1 MSVITRVIKFIR
13 VGVGISNTDVEYA
26 ESTSQTTAPTEG
38 WQTTAPKWRK
48 GYYIWSRTHIYYT
61 DGNEKVSTPM
71 CLSVARS
78 IDRIEEC
85 YYSSTSSTAITGG
98 AWTKGK
104 SPAWVNGRY
113 IWTKSIIY
121 YSDGTSAETTPV
133 CCTGGQGP
141 QGPQGEPGENGKDG
155 KDGTSISITGE
166 ASAIYDN
173 CAALQAALDSN
184 PTCFIP
190 GDYPVLLNTSSD
202 ASSLKGQHGSGC
214 NSPTVVSLSVQTGNV
229 LYYNLQ
235 ASEKGECYIYNG
247 DIYNNTGATWYKLG
261 KIQGPQ
267 GEPGTPGK
275 DGTDAVQYYYHIAWC
290 NTPDNSDNSFSTSCS
305 DGDQYA
311 YMGTCYNTTKQD
323 PEDFSAYEWNKVK
336 GADGAAGK
344 DAINIQISMPTIV
357 HKKSQFAGT
366 YAIDVRAYKAGVEL
380 ACSVSVEVPTNYASS
395 VKASVINNDKGKRVI
410 VVIAANIDVNTN
422 LALSVKVE
430 NVTYKY
436 TIPVKTIADGEDGKR
451 GEVGA
456 TLRGPQS
463 WANCGNGYSFEC
475 GASGEEWKDV
485 VFYKSGFYSCI
496 KSHIKSA
503 NNYPGSDEDTNNG
516 YWRLGS
522 PIEMVLANIILTQY
536 QLVDNLGVKVIEMRD
551 EQDNIV
557 FLAKDGDVICNKGT
571 FDGIKVTGDSEFSG
585 TMKAVSGSFKSL
597 NCVDDKGKVVG
608 NITFGSDGRMWFDGD
623 MYSQGYRSD
632 KKRSNRFYTSDVF
645 CRGMFGHRGKTMA
658 VVKGTYM
665 YVYSKGADQPGVYVS
680 LKTGTTSNNKTF
692 YYIPLYGPSNTDDL
706 SGMPIDVVV
715 FNTSSDYYY
724 AFSGMDNGKEWRVI
738 NGNDRQRVHFCD
750 IGGWHELVG
759 GASVNCVYVNPE
771 WLNPIPDKADIA
783 RGVFWTGEKDLNW

>member
-1 MSVITRVIKFIR
+1 MIRFFR
-13 VGVGISNTDVEYA
+13 VGVGISNADLEYA

-98 AWTKGK
+98 AWVKGK
-104 SPAWVNGRY
+104 SPAWVNGRF

-141 QGPQGEPGENGKDG
+141 QGPQGKPGENGKDG

-247 DIYNNTGATWYKLG
+247 DIYNNTGDTWYKLG

-275 DGTDAVQYYYHIAWC
+275 DGADAVQYYYHIAWC

-311 YMGTCYNTTKQD
+311 YMGTCNNTTKED
-323 PEDFSAYEWNKVK
+323 PEDFSAYEWVKVK
-336 GADGAAGK
+336 GTDGAAGK
-344 DAINIQISMPTIV
+344 DAINIQLSMLSIV
-357 HKKSQFAGT
+357 HKKSQFVGS
-366 YAIDVRAYKAGVEL
+366 YSIDVQAFRAGEEIT
-380 ACSVSVEVPTNYASS
+380 CGCGCYASS
-395 VKASVINNDKGKRVI
+395 DTTTGISIRGVKYKMGRRILITIEKNAIVNDTL
-410 VVIAANIDVNTN
+410 VVEVSADKTN
-422 LALSVKVE
+422 FIYKIPFRTVE
-430 NVTYKY
+430 
-436 TIPVKTIADGEDGKR
+436 DGEPGAK

-463 WANCGNGYSFEC
+463 WANCGIGYDFQC

-485 VFYKSGFYSCI
+485 VIYNSGFYSCI
-496 KSHIKSA
+496 KSHIKSET
-503 NNYPGSDEDTNNG
+503 NFPGSDEDQNNH

-522 PIEMVLANIILTQY
+522 PIEMVIAKIILTQY
-536 QLVDNLGVKVIEMRD
+536 QLVDNLGVKVIEMKD
-551 EQDNIV
+551 ENGNIM
-557 FLAKDGDVICNKGT
+557 FLAKDGKVICNG
-571 FDGIKVTGDSEFSG
+571 GIFQNIS
-585 TMKAVSGSFKSL
+585 VSGDISVGRLRYNENTVTDGTSVINGSFIRGGGTYVL
-597 NCVDDKGKVVG
+597 PHL
-608 NITFGSDGRMWFDGD
+608 SDGEFMR
-623 MYSQGYRSD
+623 
-632 KKRSNRFYTSDVF
+632 
-645 CRGMFGHRGKTMA
+645 
-658 VVKGTYM
+658 
-665 YVYSKGADQPGVYVS
+665 
-680 LKTGTTSNNKTF
+680 
-692 YYIPLYGPSNTDDL
+692 I
-706 SGMPIDVVV
+706 VV
-715 FNTSSDYYY
+715 FNPIITRSTPLATLKGEQEMDAFMAAGSSFFLNREATIGVYGWCELIGTSQ
-724 AFSGMDNGKEWRVI
+724 NGHTIWVY
-738 NGNDRQRVHFCD
+738 
-750 IGGWHELVG
+750 
-759 GASVNCVYVNPE
+759 SVVENKQN
-771 WLNPIPDKADIA
+771 
-783 RGVFWTGEKDLNW
+783 

>member
-1 MSVITRVIKFIR
+1 MSVITRLIKFLR
-13 VGVGISNTDVEYA
+13 VGVGISNTDLEYA
-26 ESTSQTTAPTEG
+26 ESTSQTTAPTDG

-98 AWTKGK
+98 VWAKGK
-104 SPAWVNGRY
+104 SPAWVNGRF

-121 YSDGTSAETTPV
+121 FTDGTSTETTPI

-141 QGPQGEPGENGKDG
+141 SGPQGK
-155 KDGTSISITGE
+155 
-166 ASAIYDN
+166 
-173 CAALQAALDSN
+173 
-184 PTCFIP
+184 
-190 GDYPVLLNTSSD
+190 
-202 ASSLKGQHGSGC
+202 
-214 NSPTVVSLSVQTGNV
+214 
-229 LYYNLQ
+229 
-235 ASEKGECYIYNG
+235 
-247 DIYNNTGATWYKLG
+247 
-261 KIQGPQ
+261 
-267 GEPGTPGK
+267 PGK
-275 DGTDAVQYYYHIAWC
+275 DGAD
-290 NTPDNSDNSFSTSCS
+290 
-305 DGDQYA
+305 
-311 YMGTCYNTTKQD
+311 
-323 PEDFSAYEWNKVK
+323 
-336 GADGAAGK
+336 GADGTDGADGK
-344 DAINIQISMPTIV
+344 DAINIQMSMPTIV

-395 VKASVINNDKGKRVI
+395 VKASAINNDKGKRVI

-536 QLVDNLGVKVIEMRD
+536 QLVDNLGVKVIEMKD

-658 VVKGTYM
+658 FVKGTYM
-665 YVYSKGADQPGVYVS
+665 YVYSKGTDQPGVYVS

-724 AFSGMDNGKEWRVI
+724 AFSGMGNGKEWRVI
-738 NGNDRQRVHFCD
+738 NGNDRQTVHFCD

-759 GASVNCVYVNPE
+759 GASVNCVYISPE
-771 WLNPIPDKADIA
+771 CLNPIPDKADIA

>member
-1 MSVITRVIKFIR
+1 MSVITRLIKFLR
-13 VGVGISNTDVEYA
+13 VGVGISNTDLEYA
-26 ESTSQTTAPTEG
+26 ESTSQTTAPIEG

-48 GYYIWSRTHIYYT
+48 DYYIWSRTHIYYT

-98 AWTKGK
+98 AWAKGK

-141 QGPQGEPGENGKDG
+141 QGPPGKPGENGKDG

-247 DIYNNTGATWYKLG
+247 DIYNNTGSRWHKLG

-275 DGTDAVQYYYHIAWC
+275 DGVDAVQYYYHIAWC

-305 DGDQYA
+305 DVDQYA
-311 YMGTCYNTTKQD
+311 YMGTCNNTTKED

-344 DAINIQISMPTIV
+344 DAINIQLSMLSIV
-357 HKKSQFAGT
+357 HKKSQFVGS
-366 YAIDVRAYKAGVEL
+366 YSIDVQAFRAGKEIKCG
-380 ACSVSVEVPTNYASS
+380 CSCYASS
-395 VKASVINNDKGKRVI
+395 DTTTGISIRGVKYKMGRRFLITIEKNAIVNDTL
-410 VVIAANIDVNTN
+410 VVEVSADKTN
-422 LALSVKVE
+422 FIYKIPFRTVE
-430 NVTYKY
+430 
-436 TIPVKTIADGEDGKR
+436 DGEPGAK

-463 WANCGNGYSFEC
+463 WENCGNGYSFES

-485 VFYKSGFYSCI
+485 VIYNSGFYSCI
-496 KSHIKSA
+496 KSHIKSET
-503 NNYPGSDEDTNNG
+503 NFPGSDEDKNNH

-522 PIEMVLANIILTQY
+522 PIEMVIAKIILTQY
-536 QLVDNLGVKVIEMRD
+536 QLVDNLGVKVIEMKD
-551 EQDNIV
+551 ENDKIM
-557 FLAKDGDVICNKGT
+557 FLAKDGKVICNG
-571 FDGIKVTGDSEFSG
+571 GIFQNIS
-585 TMKAVSGSFKSL
+585 VSGDISVGRLRYNENTVNDGTSVINGSFIRGGGTYVL
-597 NCVDDKGKVVG
+597 PHL
-608 NITFGSDGRMWFDGD
+608 SDGEFMR
-623 MYSQGYRSD
+623 
-632 KKRSNRFYTSDVF
+632 
-645 CRGMFGHRGKTMA
+645 
-658 VVKGTYM
+658 
-665 YVYSKGADQPGVYVS
+665 
-680 LKTGTTSNNKTF
+680 
-692 YYIPLYGPSNTDDL
+692 I
-706 SGMPIDVVV
+706 VV
-715 FNTSSDYYY
+715 FNPIITRSTPLATLKGEQEMDAFMAAGSSFFLNREATIGVYGWCELIGTSQ
-724 AFSGMDNGKEWRVI
+724 NGHTIWVY
-738 NGNDRQRVHFCD
+738 
-750 IGGWHELVG
+750 
-759 GASVNCVYVNPE
+759 SVVENKQN
-771 WLNPIPDKADIA
+771 
-783 RGVFWTGEKDLNW
+783 

>member
-1 MSVITRVIKFIR
+1 MGVITRVIRFLR
-13 VGVGISNTDVEYA
+13 VGVGISNADLEYA
-26 ESTSQTTAPTEG
+26 ESTSQTTAPTDG

-98 AWTKGK
+98 AWAKGK

-141 QGPQGEPGENGKDG
+141 QGPPGKPGENGKDG

-247 DIYNNTGATWYKLG
+247 DIYNNTGSRWHKLG

-275 DGTDAVQYYYHIAWC
+275 DGVDAVQYYYHIAWC

-311 YMGTCYNTTKQD
+311 YMGTCNNTTKED

-336 GADGAAGK
+336 GAEGAAGK
-344 DAINIQISMPTIV
+344 DAINIQLSMLSIV
-357 HKKSQFAGT
+357 HKKSQFVGS
-366 YAIDVRAYKAGVEL
+366 YSIDVQAFRAGKEITCG
-380 ACSVSVEVPTNYASS
+380 CSCYASS
-395 VKASVINNDKGKRVI
+395 DTTTGISIRGVKYKMGRRFLITIEKNAIVNDTL
-410 VVIAANIDVNTN
+410 VVEVSADKTN
-422 LALSVKVE
+422 FIYKIPFRTVE
-430 NVTYKY
+430 
-436 TIPVKTIADGEDGKR
+436 DGEPGAK

-463 WANCGNGYSFEC
+463 WENCGNGYSFES

-485 VFYKSGFYSCI
+485 VIYNSGYYSCI
-496 KSHIKSA
+496 KSHVKTA
-503 NNYPGSDEDTNNG
+503 TNFPGSDEDQNKH

-522 PIEMVLANIILTQY
+522 PIEMVIAKIILTQY
-536 QLVDNLGVKVIEMRD
+536 QLVDNLGVKVIEMKD
-551 EQDNIV
+551 ENDKIM
-557 FLAKDGDVICNKGT
+557 FLAKDGKVICNG
-571 FDGIKVTGDSEFSG
+571 GIFQNIS
-585 TMKAVSGSFKSL
+585 VSGDISVGRLRYNENTVTDGTSVINGSFIRGGGTYVL
-597 NCVDDKGKVVG
+597 PHL
-608 NITFGSDGRMWFDGD
+608 SDGEFMR
-623 MYSQGYRSD
+623 
-632 KKRSNRFYTSDVF
+632 
-645 CRGMFGHRGKTMA
+645 
-658 VVKGTYM
+658 
-665 YVYSKGADQPGVYVS
+665 
-680 LKTGTTSNNKTF
+680 
-692 YYIPLYGPSNTDDL
+692 I
-706 SGMPIDVVV
+706 VV
-715 FNTSSDYYY
+715 FNPIITRSTPLATLKGEQEMDAFMAAGSSFFLNREATIGVYGWCELIGTSQ
-724 AFSGMDNGKEWRVI
+724 NGHTIWVY
-738 NGNDRQRVHFCD
+738 
-750 IGGWHELVG
+750 
-759 GASVNCVYVNPE
+759 SVVENKQN
-771 WLNPIPDKADIA
+771 
-783 RGVFWTGEKDLNW
+783 

>member
-1 MSVITRVIKFIR
+1 MSVITRLIKFLR
-13 VGVGISNTDVEYA
+13 VGVGISNTDLEYA
-26 ESTSQTTAPTEG
+26 ESTSQTTAPIEG

-48 GYYIWSRTHIYYT
+48 DYYIWSRTHIYYT

-98 AWTKGK
+98 AWAKGK

-141 QGPQGEPGENGKDG
+141 QGPPGKPGENGKDG
-155 KDGTSISITGE
+155 KNGTSISITGE

-247 DIYNNTGATWYKLG
+247 DIYNNTGSRWHKLG

-275 DGTDAVQYYYHIAWC
+275 DGVDAVQYYYHIAWC

-311 YMGTCYNTTKQD
+311 YMGTCNNTTKED

-336 GADGAAGK
+336 GAEGAAGK
-344 DAINIQISMPTIV
+344 DAINIQLSMLSIV
-357 HKKSQFAGT
+357 HKKSQFVGS
-366 YAIDVRAYKAGVEL
+366 YSIDVQAFRAGKEITCG
-380 ACSVSVEVPTNYASS
+380 CSCYASS
-395 VKASVINNDKGKRVI
+395 DTTTGISIRGVKYKKGRRFLITIEKNAIVNDTL
-410 VVIAANIDVNTN
+410 VVEVSADKTN
-422 LALSVKVE
+422 FIYKIPFRTVE
-430 NVTYKY
+430 
-436 TIPVKTIADGEDGKR
+436 DGEPGAK

-463 WANCGNGYSFEC
+463 WENCGNGYSFES

-485 VFYKSGFYSCI
+485 VIYNSGFYSCI
-496 KSHIKSA
+496 KSHIKNA
-503 NNYPGSDEDTNNG
+503 NNFPGSDEDQNNH

-522 PIEMVLANIILTQY
+522 PIEMVIAKIILTQY
-536 QLVDNLGVKVIEMRD
+536 QLVDNLGVKVIEMKD
-551 EQDNIV
+551 ENDKIM
-557 FLAKDGDVICNKGT
+557 FLAKDGKVICNG
-571 FDGIKVTGDSEFSG
+571 GIFQNIS
-585 TMKAVSGSFKSL
+585 VSGDISVGRLRYNENTVNDGTSVINGSFIRGGGTYVL
-597 NCVDDKGKVVG
+597 PHL
-608 NITFGSDGRMWFDGD
+608 SDGEFMR
-623 MYSQGYRSD
+623 
-632 KKRSNRFYTSDVF
+632 
-645 CRGMFGHRGKTMA
+645 
-658 VVKGTYM
+658 
-665 YVYSKGADQPGVYVS
+665 
-680 LKTGTTSNNKTF
+680 
-692 YYIPLYGPSNTDDL
+692 I
-706 SGMPIDVVV
+706 VV
-715 FNTSSDYYY
+715 FNPIITRSTPLATLKGEQEMDAFMAAGSSFFLNREATIGVYGWCELIGTSQ
-724 AFSGMDNGKEWRVI
+724 NGHTIWVY
-738 NGNDRQRVHFCD
+738 
-750 IGGWHELVG
+750 
-759 GASVNCVYVNPE
+759 SVVENKQN
-771 WLNPIPDKADIA
+771 
-783 RGVFWTGEKDLNW
+783 